1 MEKTAM
7 NAVLLFNAAAFFG
20 KTAFLFAALMEK
32 MAVEATLPFNAAN
45 SKKNTTF
52 ADCIIYTKINED

>member
-1 MEKTAM
+1 MGKT
-7 NAVLLFNAAAFFG
+7 VVSLVFDFNAAAFFG

-45 SKKNTTF
+45 LKKNTTF
-52 ADCIIYTKINED
+52 ADCIIYTKIDED